1 MADAHRTTPS
11 RVLTDDD
18 APRALIAA
26 RGVARRL
33 VGAAVGGAVGL
44 ALARVVLGP
53 LEPDFDASSRWA
65 AWAAWTLLCLVAWC
79 AALLL
84 GLRLCQA
91 VSRWRPLAFVPF
103 AALAVAAGPAV
114 AAAVEVLPEQSAGLD
129 PFRAWPLLVDAARDA
144 ARPGAVPL
152 ALSLG
157 AAVPLGLVGV
167 VLAGRPRAP
176 AWALVTLA
184 ACGGHLGL
192 AFVSRTTEYLA
203 ADLLLGPV
211 RHAAV
216 LGLPCAVAGLV
227 LSRPGGGVI
236 WGRRAGWPLALATV
250 AVAMHGHTVHLVHYL
265 LVHDDMVLGRPA
277 TNISS
282 RAGRVRWLGSGTIAG
297 LRTALT
303 GPHPDRAARAL
314 AVAGPD
320 AREVLPD
327 LLARAAAGEDR
338 DVARAVCA
346 WAAMRVAPDVED
358 VVRAVLSLAQAERSS
373 PSVREGLAQALFLHD
388 RPVAGRVL
396 LDGLLSQDSF
406 TRRDTLRWLVNWW
419 ALHPEQAENPA
430 ALAEGLLRA
439 IASLSLTPAELEA
452 LFAPHR
458 TFRLRIAGFEL
469 QVDYV
474 RHAHPEL
481 AATADQ
487 VLACLEAL
495 GR

>member
-184 ACGGHLGL
+184 ACGGHMGL
-192 AFVSRTTEYLA
+192 AFVCRTAGFVDPDVLV
-203 ADLLLGPV
+203 GPV

-216 LGLPCAVAGLV
+216 LGLSGAVGGVALA
-227 LSRPGGGVI
+227 RPGGGVL
-236 WGRRAGWPLALATV
+236 WGRRVGWPLALGMV
-250 AVAMHGHTVHLVHYL
+250 AVVVHAHALHVVHHLLALEAMTLS
-265 LVHDDMVLGRPA
+265 PA
-277 TNISS
+277 Y
-282 RAGRVRWLGSGTIAG
+282 GPVRWVGSGTIPG

-303 GPHPDRAARAL
+303 GPHADGAARAL
-314 AVAGPD
+314 VLIGPAARSAV
-320 AREVLPD
+320 PD
-327 LLARAAAGEDR
+327 LLARAGTEDAEA
-338 DVARAVCA
+338 DACTISA
-346 WAAMRVAPDVED
+346 WAAMRIAPDDED
-358 VVRAVLSLAQAERSS
+358 VVRKVLSLAHAERTP
-373 PSVREGLAQALFLHD
+373 PSVRDGLAEALYFHD

-396 LDGLLSQDSF
+396 LDGLQTNDLSA
-406 TRRDTLRWLVNWW
+406 RRETVRWLVQWW
-419 ALHPEQAENPA
+419 ANHPELTDDPNS
-430 ALAEGLLRA
+430 LAEGLLRA
-439 IASLSLTPAELEA
+439 IASQPTTRREIQFALFPQHAVRLEA
-452 LFAPHR
+452 LAPY
-458 TFRLRIAGFEL
+458 LRSVGEI
-469 QVDYV
+469 
-474 RHAHPEL
+474 HPEL
-481 AATADQ
+481 AEAAED
-487 VLACLEAL
+487 VLACLEEL